1 MTTYADILLQLP
13 ADSTMKAYFAKQEL
27 DIPPDFEWSNDTD
40 TSHRL
45 IDLITEHSDSAVRDK
60 IIAGLKVC
68 AQLDSPKGR
77 EIMQQVCSFEAAVLI
92 ELIACQSEL
101 HRAFWLSVHHPNY
114 FEAAAENEYL
124 ESHIQ
129 QAQQHELGTHAQVR
143 RDQSSVE
150 AFGTAIKAF
159 YKNELGCGEAC
170 VVSILNRAKGTQLVS
185 VHAKDLAL
193 LKLEFKGETLTRR
206 VGSPNIHMVLEYS
219 ATTGVAR
226 TIIRGG
232 AKYHDMLAHT
242 FAEHLLGVKVNPKRI
257 KLPTLD
263 LSVLRLGF
271 QVPEAME
278 DGFVSLQ
285 VKSLTLMSPNATLK
299 TEFTAMASSDHQC
312 VTDLIAESFPNDN
325 PLAKQWLVSG
335 AKINLEYAP
344 AQGKQRGKVITVEV
358 TRRGRL
364 NLHKYDDKLRAQLE
378 GYLVQIGVMGSNQ
391 TLEMN
396 IKEPLVA
403 EAEPEAVFEQ

>member
-1 MTTYADILLQLP
+1 MKTYADILLHLP
-13 ADSTMKAYFAKQEL
+13 ADDTLRAYLDKQGMAL
-27 DIPPDFEWSNDTD
+27 PADFVWGDDTD
-40 TSHRL
+40 ASHRL
-45 IDLITEHSDSAVRDK
+45 IELIGEYPDIAVRDRVV
-60 IIAGLKVC
+60 AGLNACV
-68 AQLDSPKGR
+68 QFDSPRGR
-77 EIMQQVCSFEAAVLI
+77 EIMQQVCAFDAAVLVG
-92 ELIACQSEL
+92 LINCQSEL
-101 HRAFWLSVHHPNY
+101 HRALWLSVYHPKL

-129 QAQQHELGTHAQVR
+129 QAQQHELGTHTQVR
-143 RDQSSVE
+143 RDTLSRD
-150 AFGTAIKAF
+150 AFGAAIKAF
-159 YKNELGCGEAC
+159 YKSELGCGEAC
-170 VVSILNRAKGTQLVS
+170 VVNILDRAKGTQLVS
-185 VHAKDLAL
+185 VHAKDLAS
-193 LKLEFKGETLTRR
+193 LKLEFEGETLTRR

-232 AKYHDMLAHT
+232 AKYHDMLAHS
-242 FAEHLLGVKVNPKRI
+242 FAEHLLGVKVDPKRI

-263 LSVLRLGF
+263 LSSLRLGF

-285 VKSLTLMSPNATLK
+285 VKSLTLMSSDATLK
-299 TEFTAMASSDHQC
+299 MEFTAMARSDHRC

-325 PLAKQWLVSG
+325 PLAKQCLVSA

-344 AQGKQRGKVITVEV
+344 EPGKQRGKVITVEI

-378 GYLVQIGVMGSNQ
+378 GYLVQIGVMGANQ

-396 IKEPLVA
+396 VKEPPVA
-403 EAEPEAVFEQ
+403 ETEPEVVFE

>member
-1 MTTYADILLQLP
+1 M
-13 ADSTMKAYFAKQEL
+13 
-27 DIPPDFEWSNDTD
+27 
-40 TSHRL
+40 
-45 IDLITEHSDSAVRDK
+45 
-60 IIAGLKVC
+60 
-68 AQLDSPKGR
+68 
-77 EIMQQVCSFEAAVLI
+77 I

>member
-1 MTTYADILLQLP
+1 MKTYADILLHLP
-13 ADSTMKAYFAKQEL
+13 ADATLRGYFAKQGL
-27 DIPPDFEWSNDTD
+27 DVPPDFKWNDDTI

-45 IDLITEHSDSAVRDK
+45 IELIAEYPDSAVRDK
-60 IIAGLKVC
+60 VIAGLKVS

-77 EIMQQVCSFEAAVLI
+77 EIMQQVCAFDAVVLV
-92 ELIACQSEL
+92 ELIGCQSEL
-101 HRAFWLSVHHPNY
+101 HRAFWLSVHHPKL

-129 QAQQHELGTHAQVR
+129 QAQQHELDTHENVH
-143 RDQSSVE
+143 RDQLSIN
-150 AFGTAIKAF
+150 AFGAAIKAF

-170 VVSILNRAKGTQLVS
+170 VVNILDRAKGTQLIS
-185 VHAKDLAL
+185 VHAKDLAA
-193 LKLEFKGETLTRR
+193 LKLEFEGETLTRR

-219 ATTGVAR
+219 SATGVAR

-232 AKYHDMLAHT
+232 AKYHDMLAHS
-242 FAEHLLGVKVNPKRI
+242 FAEHLLGVKINPKRI

-263 LSVLRLGF
+263 LSALRLGF

-285 VKSLTLMSPNATLK
+285 VKSLTLMSPGATLK
-299 TEFTAMASSDHQC
+299 TEFTAMASSDHPC

-325 PLAKQWLVSG
+325 PLAKQWLVSA

-378 GYLVQIGVMGSNQ
+378 GYLVQIGVMSPSQ
-391 TLEMN
+391 TLAIDIE
-396 IKEPLVA
+396 EPPTA
-403 EAEPEAVFEQ
+403 EAETEELVEQ